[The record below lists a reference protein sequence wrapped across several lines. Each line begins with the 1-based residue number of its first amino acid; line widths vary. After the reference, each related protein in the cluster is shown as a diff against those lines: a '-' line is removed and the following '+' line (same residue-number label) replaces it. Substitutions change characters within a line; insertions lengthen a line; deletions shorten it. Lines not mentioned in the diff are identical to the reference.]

1 MAKRWYVVH
10 TYSGFEN
17 KVKNELE
24 RRIASFGL
32 TKQVVDIK
40 VPTETVTEIKD
51 GGKRKTKETMV
62 FPGYVLVRMEI
73 DDDSWAVVR
82 NTPGVTGF
90 IGTDGKPSPLTRD
103 EFNHIMRK
111 TDQPTKDGAVQP
123 RATIN
128 VAVGDSI
135 RVTRGPLA
143 DFDGIVSEVNAESG
157 KVKVTLMIFGRETPV
172 ELSVDQIS
180 ISR

>member
-24 RRIASFGL
+24 RRIASYGL
-32 TKQVVDIK
+32 TNQVVEIK

-51 GGKRKTKETMV
+51 GGKRKTKESMV

-82 NTPGVTGF
+82 NTPGITGF
-90 IGTDGKPSPLTRD
+90 VGTDGKPSPLTRD

-111 TDQPTKDGAVQP
+111 SNQQNAGGVASP
-123 RATIN
+123 RTTMN
-128 VAVGDSI
+128 VNVGDTI

-143 DFDGIVSEVNAESG
+143 DFDGIVSEVNAEGG

-172 ELSVDQIS
+172 ELSVDQITVS
-180 ISR
+180 H